1 MNLISTLIY
10 SVFYCLVHNVCSFYS
25 RFLLEEL
32 KYTERRQAYLGVQK
46 ISLISLQR
54 LVKYTT
60 MNLLLNLVYN
70 VLYCLIHNVCSM
82 CSPFLLVGLDCCASH
97 LNSERQ
103 FKCNKK
109 KKKSRFK
116 STRKQFKN
124 RKQSLGLKLVFNDAM
139 YSSILQVY
147 RFWSLPVDQLDLA
160 EDSAYNLG
168 RNSRVCVCGGALTLT
183 FFETLWSY
191 CNLSISVWLPSTQ
204 ENQMYQVPSILMLRT
219 AEIYE
224 WTLYLN
230 TVPEHTHTHTLTQ
243 FHPHVFVFYIDLLWM
258 SQSLDY
264 LHFMCVSV
272 YKTL

>member
-1 MNLISTLIY
+1 MVSKTIRNETSLSRDLSLSSFKLHVKSTTVNLISTLIY

-70 VLYCLIHNVCSM
+70 ILYCLIHNVCSM
-82 CSPFLLVGLDCCASH
+82 CSPFLLVGLECCASH

-116 STRKQFKN
+116 STRKQLKN
-124 RKQSLGLKLVFNDAM
+124 RKQSLGLKLVFNHAVQ
-139 YSSILQVY
+139 YYKCI
-147 RFWSLPVDQLDLA
+147 
-160 EDSAYNLG
+160 DSE
-168 RNSRVCVCGGALTLT
+168 V
-183 FFETLWSY
+183 
-191 CNLSISVWLPSTQ
+191 
-204 ENQMYQVPSILMLRT
+204 
-219 AEIYE
+219 
-224 WTLYLN
+224 
-230 TVPEHTHTHTLTQ
+230 
-243 FHPHVFVFYIDLLWM
+243 
-258 SQSLDY
+258 SQ
-264 LHFMCVSV
+264 
-272 YKTL
+272 